1 VQNVQKSEG
10 EGIMGE
16 EPEKLIIRVDLDGDI
31 AKEFLYLK
39 KIKGIKN
46 NSELIRLLIAE
57 EYRRSGG
64 KPLL

>member
-1 VQNVQKSEG
+1 
-10 EGIMGE
+10 MGE

-31 AKEFLYLK
+31 VKEFIYLK

-46 NSELIRLLIAE
+46 NSELVRLLIAE

-64 KPLL
+64 KPFY